1 MIFSNGM
8 GVKGVKG
15 KGVED
20 EEEEEG
26 SLMKVVDGQLT
37 LTRRWKMSKREKF
50 CLLVIYIS
58 KGHSIRFDDDDD
70 NDEKTKLV

>member
-15 KGVED
+15 VED
-20 EEEEEG
+20 EEEEEV

-50 CLLVIYIS
+50 CLLVIYFQRPLD
-58 KGHSIRFDDDDD
+58 SI
-70 NDEKTKLV
+70 